1 MGEGSEGRW
10 GISDSYPRNLHN
22 CSVNLVV
29 SLRNVRWFRLVRICW
44 TSFWFPL
51 LFPSISL
58 GKCSRCLLLSWSAQH
73 CWSRSLL
80 LRHRLSLSN
89 SPNLVSL
96 HDLPYAKQT
105 RVSAADRLPSKRADP
120 LLSAL
125 VRDPKASLPLGMNLL
140 IKRNCAWVNTQRI
153 IKLFLLRDSW
163 ECKPQWCQFRGGPL
177 ELLLSKHHVGI
188 LLPASITRHCQSLL
202 DISVIMLNRNQLVS
216 LWNSM
221 NLGTRSVQQREE
233 GAQGVSSFLSTG
245 WSHLVWR
252 CQSPESG

>member
-1 MGEGSEGRW
+1 M
-10 GISDSYPRNLHN
+10 
-22 CSVNLVV
+22 V
-29 SLRNVRWFRLVRICW
+29 SLRNVHWFKLVRICW
-44 TSFWFPL
+44 ASFWFPL
-51 LFPSISL
+51 LSPSISL
-58 GKCSRCLLLSWSAQH
+58 GKCSRCLLLSWSTQH

-80 LRHRLSLSN
+80 QRHRLSLSN

-105 RVSAADRLPSKRADP
+105 EVSATDCFPSKHADP

-140 IKRNCAWVNTQRI
+140 IKCNCAWVNTQRI
-153 IKLFLLRDSW
+153 IKLILPHDSW

-202 DISVIMLNRNQLVS
+202 HISVIMLNGNQLVS
-216 LWNSM
+216 MWSSM
-221 NLGTRSVQQREE
+221 HSGTGSLQQREE

-245 WSHLVWR
+245 WSHLVRR
-252 CQSPESG
+252 CQAPESG